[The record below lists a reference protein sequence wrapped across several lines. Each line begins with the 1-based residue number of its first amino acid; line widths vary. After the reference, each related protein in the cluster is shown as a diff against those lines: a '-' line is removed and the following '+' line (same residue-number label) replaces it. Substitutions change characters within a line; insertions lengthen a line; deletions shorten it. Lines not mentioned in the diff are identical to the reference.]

1 MRLGKNNL
9 ILDKAH
15 WAFRQSAVDM
25 GEEEL
30 GRETFKSP
38 YQSSHDL
45 MLFSSNQQV
54 YKNYMGS
61 LGGDIINSMYSLGS
75 NFFNQICTVLHEKIE
90 SKHEFLNLSLFKV
103 TWIILVTNRREWE

>member
-1 MRLGKNNL
+1 
-9 ILDKAH
+9 
-15 WAFRQSAVDM
+15 M

-30 GRETFKSP
+30 GRDTFKSP

-61 LGGDIINSMYSLGS
+61 LGGDIINSLFSLGS
-75 NFFNQICTVLHEKIE
+75 NIFRIE
-90 SKHEFLNLSLFKV
+90 SVPFCTENVQMETSFSQFEL
-103 TWIILVTNRREWE
+103 I

>member
-1 MRLGKNNL
+1 M

-25 GEEEL
+25 GEGEL
-30 GRETFKSP
+30 GRDTYKSP

-61 LGGDIINSMYSLGS
+61 LGGDIINSLYSLGS
-75 NFFNQICTVLHEKIE
+75 NIFTPKIFGSGPEIKKWTV
-90 SKHEFLNLSLFKV
+90 SKEITGRS
-103 TWIILVTNRREWE
+103 